1 LSSSDFFHSF
11 ELYKKRYLQLEN
23 ANENKKALD
32 LFEKWLRGNS
42 NLLQFR
48 VREGKNKKI
57 ELGKF
62 FSGIIDRAREI
73 LSGKGIQI
81 SNLSLGLKESSKC
94 IILFNNNTIYYRLS
108 RTCPRKGAYGG
119 MEMLVFELIMDGN
132 KNNVFIPILKQLAA
146 LESQLGQKI
155 EREGAKVEATGK
167 YRFKLFFLFDY
178 DDSEVAVRK
187 YAEVLSDF
195 IYYTRKELLKLNV
208 S

>member
-81 SNLSLGLKESSKC
+81 SNLSLGLKESITIQYITGSAAPAQERAPMAGWKC
-94 IILFNNNTIYYRLS
+94 WFLS
-108 RTCPRKGAYGG
+108 
-119 MEMLVFELIMDGN
+119 
-132 KNNVFIPILKQLAA
+132 
-146 LESQLGQKI
+146 
-155 EREGAKVEATGK
+155 
-167 YRFKLFFLFDY
+167 
-178 DDSEVAVRK
+178 
-187 YAEVLSDF
+187 
-195 IYYTRKELLKLNV
+195 
-208 S
+208 